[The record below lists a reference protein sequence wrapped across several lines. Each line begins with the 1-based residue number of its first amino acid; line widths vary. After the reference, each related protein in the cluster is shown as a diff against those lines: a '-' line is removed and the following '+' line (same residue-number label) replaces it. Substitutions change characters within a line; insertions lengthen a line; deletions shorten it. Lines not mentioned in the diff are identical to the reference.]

1 MATLGQQTPPSTA
14 YTKFAQGEATYED
27 YIGSLRSQLE
37 KQGGG
42 WVTVAPRD
50 TVQQGNDSESAGI
63 AELSRKNAEIWAV
76 AAGCVGFEIG
86 GAQYQAGLIRGF
98 DPAAIL
104 TLGLASNMP
113 SHSLQRSQ
121 YVNGLTELTPEIRK
135 ALFQA
140 TADMVSTHYGSAG
153 GGAEQ
158 VHPDTDK
165 VEMPDFVAFLPKF

>member
-1 MATLGQQTPPSTA
+1 MAPRETEF
-14 YTKFAQGEATYED
+14 TKFARGESTYED

-63 AELSRKNAEIWAV
+63 ADLSRKNAEVWAL
-76 AAGCVGFEIG
+76 AAGCVGYEIG

-113 SHSLQRSQ
+113 SHSLQRAQ

-135 ALFQA
+135 ALFVA
-140 TADMVSTHYGSAG
+140 TADVVSTHYDRHSPAKD
-153 GGAEQ
+153 A
-158 VHPDTDK
+158 
-165 VEMPDFVAFLPKF
+165 